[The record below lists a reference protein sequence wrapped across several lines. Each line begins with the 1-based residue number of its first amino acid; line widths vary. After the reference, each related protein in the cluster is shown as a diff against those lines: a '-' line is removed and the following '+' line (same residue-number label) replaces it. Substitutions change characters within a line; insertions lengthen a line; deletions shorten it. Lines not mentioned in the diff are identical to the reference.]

1 MTSLAFILGVVPL
14 AVATGAGAEM
24 RQSLGTAVIFGM
36 LDVTLFGLLCTPTF
50 YAVVWQLSGNASSQK
65 GRIDAPQILNRITGH
80 SNQPRSGRE
89 QTPDDRASNAARS
102 SGDQRTSPSAHL
114 DRF

>member
-1 MTSLAFILGVVPL
+1 MAENWLAKAKMVPL

-65 GRIDAPQILNRITGH
+65 GRIYGPNPQPDHGPQ
-80 SNQPRSGRE
+80 QPGGLRQRANAGLH
-89 QTPDDRASNAARS
+89 ASNAARS